1 MDIKCTINIII
12 IIIIIIIITSVLDFV
27 SPKCCC
33 TFLTSKADGSKEL
46 FFYYQTLMNQVY
58 IISNIKIT
66 ETNPLALGSK
76 TPIKSNIN
84 SSKSAS
90 ILDLIR
96 SFQDM
101 VLLLYGK

>member
-1 MDIKCTINIII
+1 MLLHF
-12 IIIIIIIITSVLDFV
+12 LDFQSRWIKGIV
-27 SPKCCC
+27 LLLPDTYEPS
-33 TFLTSKADGSKEL
+33 LH
-46 FFYYQTLMNQVY
+46 N
-58 IISNIKIT
+58 SNIKIT

-84 SSKSAS
+84 SSKSVS